1 MDRSVCRVAK
11 LLAGVFLLAITPNTY
26 TQSSPTT
33 PSNGKIAFAS
43 DRDGNSEIYVMG
55 ADGTGQTRLT
65 GSPER
70 EDYPTWSP
78 DGRQIAFLKGR
89 GGMFSINV
97 MNGDGKNTRQ
107 VTALSSELYG
117 MSWSPDGTKIAFHDS
132 TDIFNINID
141 GTHKVN
147 LTGGQGYN
155 SQPSWSPDGSRIAF
169 VRSVGSYGDIY
180 TMKADGSDLRR
191 VTASPPAPPNAVTSH
206 SPAWSP
212 DGGRLAMM
220 TPQDTY
226 DAENLALVNP
236 DGSDLQFILF
246 PVATPS
252 SVPFNYFIKA
262 PRWSPDGTKLVLYFT
277 DPLTDFSQIWTVHRD
292 GGGLTQ
298 LTNNY
303 PNNFNPDWQP
313 LLPVVRISGRAMTP
327 GGSGLRNAVVR
338 LTDSAGLGRTVTTS
352 TLGYYSFD
360 DLKPGA
366 SYTIAIS
373 SKRYRFLSRSVNF
386 ETNVADVDF
395 VGEE

>member
-1 MDRSVCRVAK
+1 MTRK
-11 LLAGVFLLAITPNTY
+11 ILLPLIAVLLVSLELTTNVGAG
-26 TQSSPTT
+26 PTFR
-33 PSNGKIAFAS
+33 SNGKIAFTT
-43 DRDGNSEIYVMG
+43 DRDGNSEIYVMD

-65 GSPER
+65 SSPER

-89 GGMFSINV
+89 GSMFSINV
-97 MNGDGKNTRQ
+97 MNGDGENTRQ
-107 VTALSSELYG
+107 VTALSGELYG

-141 GTHKVN
+141 GTNKVN

-236 DGSDLQFILF
+236 DGSDLRFILF

-262 PRWSPDGTKLVLYFT
+262 PSWSPDGTKLVLYFT
-277 DPLTDFSQIWTVHRD
+277 DPLTDFSQIWSVDRD

-313 LLPVVRISGRAMTP
+313 LFPVAQISGRAMTP
-327 GGSGLRNAVVR
+327 GGKGLRNAEVT
-338 LTDSAGLGRTVTTS
+338 LTDSEGLVRTVTTS
-352 TLGYYSFD
+352 TLGYYSID
-360 DLKPGA
+360 NIESGS
-366 SYTIAIS
+366 SYTLS
-373 SKRYRFLSRSVNF
+373 VWSKRYRFSSRTF
-386 ETNVADVDF
+386 EANSDLMNIDF
-395 VGEE
+395 FGLE